1 MYAECSLLV
10 LNALDW
16 RLASHLTQRSHHCVC
31 NTVIRGH
38 VLTSQASHLHKECVL
53 VVSVDGE
60 STLHGVCVVWVF
72 TI

>member
-1 MYAECSLLV
+1 MYAECPLLV

-16 RLASHLTQRSHHCVC
+16 RLAFRLTQRSHLCVFS
-31 NTVIRGH
+31 TVICGH
-38 VLTSQASHLHKECVL
+38 VLTSQAAHLQIECVRF
-53 VVSVDGE
+53 VSVDGE